1 MPATDTTV
9 PTTTWRQ
16 IPIGVKMSL
25 GARDPLA
32 DKNTL
37 TFRAGP
43 SRKTYKFSI
52 ALNGNDTY
60 EIKLV
65 LIKRGSY
72 EVVLLAEAEDVYND
86 SLGRVL
92 LSMEKHLT

>member
-16 IPIGVKMSL
+16 IPVGVKMSL

-37 TFRAGP
+37 IFRAGP
-43 SRKTYKFSI
+43 GTKTYKFSI
-52 ALNGNDTY
+52 TLNGRDTY
-60 EIKLV
+60 DIKLQKV
-65 LIKRGSY
+65 NRKTY
-72 EVVLLAEAEDVYND
+72 EVTTLAEAEDVYND